1 MNYDE
6 AAEYLGVKKS
16 TLRRWVRQRLLPVVR
31 YGYRTHRFNRT
42 DLDSFR
48 DAVRGLSSVQS
59 VVCNVCRICF
69 GRLLGCHVH
78 GLEIM
83 TLASPPL
90 SLLTLPG
97 YCRFTWFPAQGGGV
111 FLGRG

>member
-42 DLDSFR
+42 DLDTFR
-48 DAVRGLSSVQS
+48 DE
-59 VVCNVCRICF
+59 N
-69 GRLLGCHVH
+69 
-78 GLEIM
+78 
-83 TLASPPL
+83 TLRAK
-90 SLLTLPG
+90 T
-97 YCRFTWFPAQGGGV
+97 Q
-111 FLGRG
+111 

>member
-16 TLRRWVRQRLLPVVR
+16 TLRRWVPAERLLPVVR

-48 DAVRGLSSVQS
+48 DER
-59 VVCNVCRICF
+59 
-69 GRLLGCHVH
+69 
-78 GLEIM
+78 
-83 TLASPPL
+83 TLRAK
-90 SLLTLPG
+90 T
-97 YCRFTWFPAQGGGV
+97 Q
-111 FLGRG
+111 